1 MTGVLNVR
9 VGINGAYNPKA
20 IEGLNPN
27 EMTIAELVKQKGYAT
42 AAYGKWHLGHNPKFL
57 PTSQGFDEYE
67 GIPYSNDMWPQH
79 PRYAHLAPDD
89 PERFKIYKPLPFVK
103 DEEVVKPDLQP
114 ADQALLTRWA
124 TESALKF
131 IDKNHKDP
139 FFIYMPYSMVHVPI
153 FASDRFLGKSGAG
166 LFGDVVMELDWSV
179 GEVIKS
185 LEDHGIREDTL
196 VIFTTDNGHWA
207 SYGDHAGS
215 AGIYRGFKHTNWEGG
230 NRVPTLMS
238 WPGRI
243 PANTSCDSLSS
254 TIDILPTIA
263 QLIDGKLPA
272 HKIDGKDIRKL
283 MFSQTA
289 TESPHEVFPH
299 YGRGE
304 LQAVRSEHWKLVFP
318 HKYSAL
324 NGPGGKDGFPVQ
336 YDSETA
342 ELALYNM
349 DADPAET
356 TNVKDQYPEIF
367 KQLSAAADRY
377 REELGDKL
385 TKTTGSN
392 LRRPGKLEPNEKR
405 LEW

>member
-1 MTGVLNVR
+1 
-9 VGINGAYNPKA
+9 
-20 IEGLNPN
+20 
-27 EMTIAELVKQKGYAT
+27 
-42 AAYGKWHLGHNPKFL
+42 
-57 PTSQGFDEYE
+57 
-67 GIPYSNDMWPQH
+67 
-79 PRYAHLAPDD
+79 
-89 PERFKIYKPLPFVK
+89 YKPLPFVK